1 MEEIMSEEQKRVQ
14 DAFAPGWLKRVAESL
29 SRDTQHWPE
38 WRRSTQTI
46 ERPESS
52 SSSS

>member
-1 MEEIMSEEQKRVQ
+1 MSEEQKRVQ

-38 WRRSTQTI
+38 WRKAAQII
-46 ERPESS
+46 ERREGSPSNND
-52 SSSS
+52 